1 MHFRRRQNLLF
12 LQSEKQNPTK
22 SVVLWLKTLSL
33 HCPGRNPGRE
43 ESVFRFVLKSEIWKI

>member
-22 SVVLWLKTLSL
+22 SVVLWRKNAIFALSGGEI
-33 HCPGRNPGRE
+33 PGVKKA
-43 ESVFRFVLKSEIWKI
+43 SW